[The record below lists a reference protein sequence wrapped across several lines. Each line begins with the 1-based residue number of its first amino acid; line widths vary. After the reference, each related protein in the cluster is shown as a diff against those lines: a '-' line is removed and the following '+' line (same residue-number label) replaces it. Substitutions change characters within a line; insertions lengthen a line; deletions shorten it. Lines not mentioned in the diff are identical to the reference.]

1 MDPALEQE
9 WQRRIQDNQD
19 VQQAKVDLEFHRAKI
34 RQMQVRPQFI
44 SIVLMQ
50 RYRMGEIGNG
60 KICLEMILILIH
72 KSI

>member
-1 MDPALEQE
+1 MEQE

-50 RYRMGEIGNG
+50 RCRMGEIGNG
-60 KICLEMILILIH
+60 EICLEMILILIH

>member
-34 RQMQVRPQFI
+34 RQMQVRSGAVADLLFA
-44 SIVLMQ
+44 
-50 RYRMGEIGNG
+50 
-60 KICLEMILILIH
+60 
-72 KSI
+72 